1 MSLRALFLIERRPM
15 RTNLKSYAAFGLV
28 AVFGLNLSACSP
40 ESGPSTEVDAAVL
53 TVSDEALRVVAWNV
67 EHLAAPIDT
76 GCRPRSE
83 DELVALQAYAR
94 GLDADVVALQEV
106 ASLEAVALLFP
117 EEDWQLF
124 LSERPDSDPYE
135 CRGSGNTSTQQKLA
149 FAVANDIEVLS
160 QSDFDELG
168 LDSPGLR
175 HGMELAVSTPLGDI
189 ELLNVHMKS
198 GCFVDDF
205 SRADSDACETFERQ
219 APILDGWIEEK
230 EASTQPYIILG
241 DFNHRLSAPYNQ
253 MTRLM
258 SDNTDGSSSSL
269 VIATADMIG
278 CHPWYPA
285 PIDHIVFGNMQDPA
299 LMTSVKAHDFDNMD
313 PDAMLSDHCAISM
326 TMEYGQLPLTNS
338 VTWQT
343 ASKEYAFLTTSIY
356 EEAEETLRAMSLP
369 ETPWA
374 VVMDVDETVLDN
386 SAYQVGLDQT
396 GRSFTPASW
405 AEWVASEQARLVP
418 GVSAFIDT
426 VFELDGRVAFVTNR
440 DRPQDNHTWSNMLT
454 TGLPVTADN
463 ACLMGRSAADES
475 SVDDRTRF
483 NDKDLRRQQVED
495 GSSSC
500 FNPDGGRHSD
510 FPASTI
516 IMHIG
521 DNIED
526 FPGVTQETA
535 DVQALMAEND
545 GQYVLLPN
553 PMYGSW

>member
-1 MSLRALFLIERRPM
+1 MTSNIRSS
-15 RTNLKSYAAFGLV
+15 TAFGFLAVLGLV
-28 AVFGLNLSACSP
+28 LTACSP
-40 ESGPSTEVDAAVL
+40 DAGSSSGSDASSSLTPSDY
-53 TVSDEALRVVAWNV
+53 ALRVVAWNV

-94 GLDADVVALQEV
+94 SLDADIVALQEV

-135 CRGSGNTSTQQKLA
+135 CRGSGNLSTQQKLA
-149 FAVANDIEVLS
+149 FAVSNDIDVLEND
-160 QSDFDELG
+160 DFAALG
-168 LDSPGLR
+168 LDNPGLR
-175 HGMELAVSTPLGDI
+175 HGMELTVSTPMGDI

-205 SRADSDACETFERQ
+205 SRADSDACQTFARQ
-219 APILDGWIEEK
+219 APVLDGWIEEK
-230 EASTQPYIILG
+230 EASAQPYMILG

-258 SDNTDGSSSSL
+258 GDNSDGSPSSL
-269 VIATADMIG
+269 VITTADMIG

-285 PIDHIVFGNMQDPA
+285 PIDHIVMGNMQDPA
-299 LMTSVKAHDFDNMD
+299 LRTSVMAHDFEDMD
-313 PDAMLSDHCAISM
+313 PDAMLSDHCAVSL
-326 TMEYGQLPLTNS
+326 TVEYGQLPLSNS

-343 ASKEYAFLTTSIY
+343 ASKEYAFLTTAIY
-356 EEAEETLRAMSLP
+356 EQAEEALASMSLP
-369 ETPWA
+369 DTPWA

-396 GRSFTPASW
+396 GRSFTPATW
-405 AEWVASEQARLVP
+405 ADWVASEQASIVP
-418 GVSAFIDT
+418 GADDFIRS
-426 VFELDGRVAFVTNR
+426 VFEMGGRVAFVTNR
-440 DRPQDNHTWSNMLT
+440 DRAQDNHTWSNMLA
-454 TGLPVTADN
+454 TGLPVTTDN

-475 SVDDRTRF
+475 SVDERTRF
-483 NDKDLRRQQVED
+483 NDKDLRRQQVTD

-500 FNPDGGRHSD
+500 FNPDGERHSD
-510 FPASTI
+510 FPASAI
-516 IMHIG
+516 VMQVG

-526 FPGVTQETA
+526 FAGVTQESA
-535 DVQALMAEND
+535 DVAALMADND

>member
-1 MSLRALFLIERRPM
+1 MTSNIRSS
-15 RTNLKSYAAFGLV
+15 TAFGFLAVLGLV
-28 AVFGLNLSACSP
+28 LTACSP
-40 ESGPSTEVDAAVL
+40 DAGSSSGSDASSSLTPSDY
-53 TVSDEALRVVAWNV
+53 ALRVVAWNV
-67 EHLAAPIDT
+67 EHLAAPIAT

-94 GLDADVVALQEV
+94 SLDADIVALQEV

-135 CRGSGNTSTQQKLA
+135 CRGSGNLSTQQKLA
-149 FAVANDIEVLS
+149 FAVSNDIDVLEND
-160 QSDFDELG
+160 DFAALG
-168 LDSPGLR
+168 LDNPGLR
-175 HGMELAVSTPLGDI
+175 HGMELTVSTPMGDI

-205 SRADSDACETFERQ
+205 SRADSDACQTFARQ
-219 APILDGWIEEK
+219 APVLDGWIEEK
-230 EASTQPYIILG
+230 EASAQPYMILG

-258 SDNTDGSSSSL
+258 GDNSDGSPSSL
-269 VIATADMIG
+269 VITTADMIG

-285 PIDHIVFGNMQDPA
+285 PIDHIVMGNMQDPA
-299 LMTSVKAHDFDNMD
+299 LRTSVMAHDFEDMD
-313 PDAMLSDHCAISM
+313 PDAMLSDHCAVSL
-326 TMEYGQLPLTNS
+326 TVEYGQLPLSNS

-343 ASKEYAFLTTSIY
+343 ASKEYAFLTTAIY
-356 EEAEETLRAMSLP
+356 EQAEEALASMSLP
-369 ETPWA
+369 DTPWA

-396 GRSFTPASW
+396 GRSFTPATW
-405 AEWVASEQARLVP
+405 ADWVASEQASIVP
-418 GVSAFIDT
+418 GADDFIRS
-426 VFELDGRVAFVTNR
+426 VFEMGGRVAFVTNR
-440 DRPQDNHTWSNMLT
+440 DRAQDNHTWSNMLA
-454 TGLPVTADN
+454 TGLPVTTDN

-475 SVDDRTRF
+475 SVDERTRF
-483 NDKDLRRQQVED
+483 NDKDLRRQQVTD

-500 FNPDGGRHSD
+500 FNPDGERHSD
-510 FPASTI
+510 FPASAI
-516 IMHIG
+516 VMQVG

-526 FPGVTQETA
+526 FAGVTQESA
-535 DVQALMAEND
+535 DVAALMADND